1 MPGKVLILNILG
13 IVLQYTFLALLY
25 YFLFRVTK
33 MIYADL
39 RNSTGNKV
47 SESAPSSS
55 QPVAKII
62 IIKPIGADI
71 EETIFNLGEN
81 TSIGRSEHNDIVV
94 TGSFVSHEH
103 ACITYYKNQYYLS
116 DLGSTNGTYLNDEKI
131 LAEVPLKDGDVI
143 QIGSVTFKFER

>member
-1 MPGKVLILNILG
+1 MPGRVLILNILG

-25 YFLFRVTK
+25 YFLFRVTR

-39 RNSTGNKV
+39 KNATSPKV
-47 SESAPSSS
+47 LESAFPSS
-55 QPVAKII
+55 QPIAKII
-62 IIKPIGADI
+62 IVKPTGADI
-71 EETIFNLGEN
+71 EETIFDLGEN
-81 TSIGRSEHNDIVV
+81 NSIGRSEHNDIVV

-103 ACITYYKNQYYLS
+103 ACITYHKSQYYLS

-143 QIGSVTFKFER
+143 QIGSVTLKFER